1 MGAVY
6 PLLNIYLTGL
16 DPLSGSIEPRPCR
29 LLWGNFASPRAAPQK
44 FSARRPPPRHPGADR
59 GLAHTP
65 AAPGGSSGA
74 VAQKA
79 IRASHI
85 SFRGLPIAKHWRS

>member
-44 FSARRPPPRHPGADR
+44 FSARRPA
-59 GLAHTP
+59 P
-65 AAPGGSSGA
+65 AAAPSWRRPWPCPYARGA
-74 VAQKA
+74 RRLLGCGRPESYPSESYL
-79 IRASHI
+79 I
-85 SFRGLPIAKHWRS
+85 